1 MTGEEI
7 IRKLKDADSVS
18 EVISIAKEGGK
29 ELTEEQA
36 GIILKG
42 IKNGGEISDE
52 ALENASGGCG
62 GDDPLDR
69 VKPCPFCSSGR
80 LIIYSFPYER
90 KWVRYSEDEDGF
102 YTTVYRCE
110 ICGTYMSKGSRGEKV
125 VKLNPW
131 SCGDIL
137 GFTVV
142 K

>member
-1 MTGEEI
+1 MISEEI
-7 IRKLKDADSVS
+7 IRRARAADSAD
-18 EVISIAKEGGK
+18 ELISIAKESGIDLSPEGAERLFGSIRNG
-29 ELTEEQA
+29 EL
-36 GIILKG
+36 
-42 IKNGGEISDE
+42 SDE

-69 VKPCPFCSSGR
+69 GKPCPFCSSGR

-110 ICGTYMSKGSRGEKV
+110 ICGTYMSKGDRGEKV